1 MKLIK
6 GWLNMQQKIYERLAI
21 IEKDCAG
28 YIDTKKLLQC
38 GLTNRQIGQLQ
49 EEGYLE
55 KIVNGLFW
63 LSKAK
68 HDKPKDYKLIEV
80 CLVNPNAVIC
90 AESACYIHGLI
101 DVEPKKLSIATKRS
115 DRHKMNM
122 PFEISRHYYADS
134 YFDHNIM
141 TVETAYGDYYIYD
154 LERSISDCIR
164 FKDEIQPE
172 IYEMIISKHR
182 KMQEDAMVKRMIA
195 YAKAMKFEK
204 KMREEIGKEET

>member
-1 MKLIK
+1 
-6 GWLNMQQKIYERLAI
+6 MQQKIYDRLTI
-21 IEKDCAG
+21 IEKNCTG
-28 YIDTKKLLQC
+28 YIGTKELLQY
-38 GLTNRQIGQLQ
+38 GLTNRQIGRLQ

-68 HDKPKDYKLIEV
+68 QDKPSEYKLIEV

-101 DVEPKKLSIATKRS
+101 DVEPEKLSIATKRS
-115 DRHKMNM
+115 DRHKMDM
-122 PFEISRHYYADS
+122 PFETSRHYYADS
-134 YFDHNIM
+134 YFDNNII
-141 TVETAYGDYYIYD
+141 TVETAYGAYRIYD

-164 FKDEIQPE
+164 FKDEIHPE

-204 KMREEIGKEET
+204 KMREEIRKE